1 MLVHTHKYTHT
12 YTIHIHVC
20 THIHTDRTR
29 THAYTVYMYTPAHTH
44 VYWTYRHA
52 HMRRPHAYAHVTS
65 MYTHTPRHPLLSGLL
80 SAAGSPRRPPCCTGT
95 AARSAEHSVPPGAL
109 RAQGR
114 PAQVQGRPL
123 PPGSAWPR
131 GPAGALLSRL
141 VFLLLASGLV
151 SLNAIPMAMIP
162 RSLTLDRH
170 LPLHPDAPPDT
181 STPLLNFGIHDGT
194 LVFPRAS
201 ASDQLPGQHAVCGKE
216 PPTGLTQRWPT
227 SRPPTGA

>member
-1 MLVHTHKYTHT
+1 MHTLCTTCIHPHTHMYIGHT
-12 YTIHIHVC
+12 DMRTCVGHTRMHTSHPC
-20 THIHTDRTR
+20 IHT
-29 THAYTVYMYTPAHTH
+29 
-44 VYWTYRHA
+44 HA
-52 HMRRPHAYAHVTS
+52 H
-65 MYTHTPRHPLLSGLL
+65 RHPLLSGLL

-114 PAQVQGRPL
+114 PAQVQGQPL

-201 ASDQLPGQHAVCGKE
+201 ASDQLPGQHTVCGKE